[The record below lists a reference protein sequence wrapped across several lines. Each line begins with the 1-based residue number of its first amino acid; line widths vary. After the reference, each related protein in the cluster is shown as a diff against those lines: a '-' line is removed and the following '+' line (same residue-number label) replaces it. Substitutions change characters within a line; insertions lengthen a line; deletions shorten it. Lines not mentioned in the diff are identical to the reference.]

1 MSTAPAPAPVD
12 VIAVGAHPDDV
23 EVGIGGTIAR
33 MCRQGYR
40 VGIVDLTD
48 GEPTPGCPSPEV
60 RLAEAQRAAE
70 ILGVEF
76 RMILDLPNRRLF
88 DCYEARIKLA
98 SVLRRFR
105 PRLVIGIFGKTP
117 MASPDHW
124 QASQITDAAV
134 FYARLSKWDAEFE
147 GHPVHTIERQ
157 LWYTLSL
164 NTPAKL
170 EEGAFVSD
178 ISDTLETKLEA
189 IRAYK
194 TQFPPQKDRVFRL
207 LQAHAHF
214 YGGAAGLLAGELLIA
229 PSMIGVRDVVD
240 TVCAPRAVKASEP
253 ILPDGELPLSRV

>member
-1 MSTAPAPAPVD
+1 MD

-48 GEPTPGCPSPEV
+48 GEPTPGCPSPEI
-60 RLAEAQRAAE
+60 RLAEAQAAAE
-70 ILGVEF
+70 ILGVQF
-76 RMILDLPNRRLF
+76 RMVLDLPNRRLF
-88 DCYEARIKLA
+88 DTYEARIKLA
-98 SVLRRFR
+98 SVLRRYR

-134 FYARLSKWDAEFE
+134 FYARLSKWDDEFQ

-164 NTPAKL
+164 NNPAKL

-178 ISDTLETKLEA
+178 ISDTLDVKLA
-189 IRAYK
+189 ALRAYK
-194 TQFPPQKDRVFRL
+194 TQFPPSKERIFRMT
-207 LQAHAHF
+207 QAQAHF
-214 YGGAAGLLAGELLIA
+214 YGSPAGFLAGELLIA
-229 PSMIGVRDVVD
+229 PSLIGVRDVVS
-240 TVCAPRAVKASEP
+240 TICGPAAGKKQEP
-253 ILPDGELPLSRV
+253 IMPDGELPLSTK

>member
-1 MSTAPAPAPVD
+1 MSAEAQPLD
-12 VIAVGAHPDDV
+12 VIVVGAHPDDV
-23 EVGIGGTIAR
+23 EVGLGGTVAR

-48 GEPTPGCPSPEV
+48 GEPTPGSPSPEV
-60 RLAEAQRAAE
+60 RLEEAQRAAE
-70 ILGVEF
+70 ILGVQT
-76 RMILDLPNRRLF
+76 RMILNFPNRRLF
-88 DCYEARIKLA
+88 DTYEARIALA
-98 SVLRRFR
+98 SVLRKHR

-134 FYARLSKWDAEFE
+134 FYARLSKWDAEFQ

-178 ISDTLETKLEA
+178 ISETLDIKLAA

-194 TQFPPQKDRVFRL
+194 TQFPPHKERIFRL
-207 LQAHAHF
+207 TQAHAHF
-214 YGGAAGLLAGELLIA
+214 YGGAAGFLAGELLIA
-229 PSMIGVRDVVD
+229 PSLIGVRDVVD
-240 TVCAPRAVKASEP
+240 AICGPPAEKRPEP
-253 ILPDGELPLSRV
+253 ILPDGELPRSNV

>member
-1 MSTAPAPAPVD
+1 MSDESPEPLD

-23 EVGIGGTIAR
+23 EVGMGGTIAK

-48 GEPTPGCPSPEV
+48 GEPTPGSPSPEV
-60 RLAEAQRAAE
+60 RLAEAQAAAE
-70 ILGVEF
+70 ILGVQV
-76 RMILDLPNRRLF
+76 RMVLDLPNRRLF
-88 DCYEARIKLA
+88 DTYEARIKLA
-98 SVLRRFR
+98 SVLRRYR

-134 FYARLSKWDAEFE
+134 FYARLSKWDEEFQ

-164 NTPAKL
+164 NNPAKL

-178 ISDTLETKLEA
+178 ISDTLDVKIAAL
-189 IRAYK
+189 RAYK
-194 TQFPPQKDRVFRL
+194 TQFPPTKERIFRMV
-207 LQAHAHF
+207 QAHAHF
-214 YGGAAGLLAGELLIA
+214 YGGPAGFLAGELLIA
-229 PSMIGVRDVVD
+229 PSLIGVRDVVD
-240 TVCAPRAVKASEP
+240 AVCGPPAARKQEP
-253 ILPDGELPLSRV
+253 IMPDGELPGSTK